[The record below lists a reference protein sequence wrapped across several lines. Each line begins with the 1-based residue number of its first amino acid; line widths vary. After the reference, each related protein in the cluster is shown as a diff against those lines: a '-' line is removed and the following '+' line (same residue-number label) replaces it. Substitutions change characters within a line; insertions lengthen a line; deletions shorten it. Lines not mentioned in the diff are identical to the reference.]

1 VTGIGYA
8 FALGLVAALNPCG
21 FPLLPA
27 YLASF
32 VEGGRGIAGGRG
44 IEGGRGVDAGS
55 IAGRVM
61 RGLRA
66 GLALTVGFVLV
77 FVTIGIPLA
86 AGVRLLI
93 GWAPWLMIAVGA
105 AMIASGILM
114 LRGRS
119 LRLPFPGLAAAG
131 SRSAL
136 PMVGYGVA
144 YAVGSLSCSLPL
156 FVAGVASTFVTGSV
170 ATGLLSVLVYAFGMG
185 VFVTGAAVVV
195 SLAGGALLRRAGR
208 SLRIV
213 PIIASIVIVAVGVYL
228 VAFWTASLADPAAAT
243 SISAGSDLVSAGIG
257 GWIGANPI
265 LTGGILVLIVA
276 AGLSAVALSQYRTE
290 GARRGN

>member
-1 VTGIGYA
+1 
-8 FALGLVAALNPCG
+8 
-21 FPLLPA
+21 
-27 YLASF
+27 
-32 VEGGRGIAGGRG
+32 
-44 IEGGRGVDAGS
+44 
-55 IAGRVM
+55 
-61 RGLRA
+61 
-66 GLALTVGFVLV
+66 VGFVLV

-86 AGVRLLI
+86 AGAQLLI

-119 LRLPFPGLAAAG
+119 LRLPFPGLAAAC
-131 SRSAL
+131 SRSAV

-156 FVAGVASTFVTGSV
+156 FVAGVASTFITGSV

-185 VFVTGAAVVV
+185 VFVTGAAILV

-213 PIIASIVIVAVGVYL
+213 PIIVAIVIVAVGVYL
-228 VAFWTASLADPAAAT
+228 VAFWTASLVDPAAAT

-290 GARRGN
+290 GAPRGN

>member
-1 VTGIGYA
+1 MTGIGYA

-32 VEGGRGIAGGRG
+32 VD
-44 IEGGRGVDAGS
+44 GGRGVDAGA
-55 IAGRVM
+55 IAGRVL

-86 AGVRLLI
+86 AGARLLI

-119 LRLPFPGLAAAG
+119 LRLPFPGLAAAC
-131 SRSAL
+131 SRSAV

-156 FVAGVASTFVTGSV
+156 FVAGVASTFITGSV

-185 VFVTGAAVVV
+185 VFVTGAAILV

-213 PIIASIVIVAVGVYL
+213 PIIVAIVIVAVGVYL
-228 VAFWTASLADPAAAT
+228 VAFWTASLVDPAAAT

-290 GARRGN
+290 GAPRGN

>member
-32 VEGGRGIAGGRG
+32 V
-44 IEGGRGVDAGS
+44 EGGRGVDAGS

-213 PIIASIVIVAVGVYL
+213 PIIVSIVIVAVGVYL
-228 VAFWTASLADPAAAT
+228 VAFWTASLVDPAAAT

-257 GWIGANPI
+257 GWMGANPI

>member
-1 VTGIGYA
+1 
-8 FALGLVAALNPCG
+8 
-21 FPLLPA
+21 
-27 YLASF
+27 
-32 VEGGRGIAGGRG
+32 
-44 IEGGRGVDAGS
+44 
-55 IAGRVM
+55 VM

-213 PIIASIVIVAVGVYL
+213 PIIVSIVIVAVGVYL
-228 VAFWTASLADPAAAT
+228 VAFWTASLVDRAAAT

>member
-32 VEGGRGIAGGRG
+32 VEGGRGI
-44 IEGGRGVDAGS
+44 DAGS

-213 PIIASIVIVAVGVYL
+213 PIIVSIVIVAVGVYL
-228 VAFWTASLADPAAAT
+228 VAFWTASLVDPAAAT

-257 GWIGANPI
+257 GWMGANPI